1 MADGGDGFVGC
12 VEMVRR
18 TRGYRRWP
26 EALKARIVAESFQ
39 SGARV
44 VDVARRHDLA
54 PHQLSDWRRLARQG
68 LLALPAEAME
78 GLGATAVPA
87 FVPVSVYGNADASS
101 EATDA
106 PEGIVGIELGCG
118 LVVRV
123 PGDVSAERA
132 AALVRAL
139 RGAA

>member
-1 MADGGDGFVGC
+1 MADGGDGFAGC
-12 VEMVRR
+12 VEVVRR

-26 EALKARIVAESFQ
+26 EAVKARIVAESFQ
-39 SGARV
+39 PGARV
-44 VDVARRHDLA
+44 VDVARRHEIA
-54 PHQLSDWRRLARQG
+54 PHQLSAWRRQARQG

-78 GLGATAVPA
+78 GLAGDALPA
-87 FVPVSVYGNADASS
+87 FVPVSVDG
-101 EATDA
+101 EAEA
-106 PEGIVGIELGCG
+106 PPEGAEGAEGVVGIELGCG

-139 RGAA
+139 LAKA